1 MGARNILSFIR
12 EIGENI
18 KLLVVKMRI
27 KNKATFIGEHHYFR
41 ATSRIM
47 LCDGSTKEDVVIHD
61 NCDMFGTII
70 SHSGG
75 KVIMHPWSKI
85 ARGSKIT
92 AVNRVEIGRDT
103 AISYGVEIIDNN
115 NHPINPEDRRYMRH
129 TPHGSEERKPKYSA
143 NSPIFIGENVLVGS
157 YSRIQ
162 KGVTIGDNAIIA
174 SHSVVTHDV
183 PSNSIVAG
191 NPARVVKTDIDKNTS
206 PVFPINRKTIN
217 EI

>member
-1 MGARNILSFIR
+1 MKSFFSYVRNF
-12 EIGENI
+12 GESL
-18 KLLVVKMRI
+18 KLVVVKYRI
-27 KNKATFIGEHHYFR
+27 KNKAIFVGDHHDFR
-41 ATSRIM
+41 ITSRIL
-47 LCDGSTKEDVVIHD
+47 LCDGSRKEDVIIHE

-162 KGVTIGDNAIIA
+162 KGVRIGDNAIIA

-183 PSNSIVAG
+183 PANSIVAG
-191 NPARVVKTDIDKNTS
+191 NPARVVKTDIDKTTT
-206 PVFPINRKTIN
+206 PVFPINIRK
-217 EI
+217 